1 MKSHAQMVE
10 RNSFKYMGKQS
21 PYLAL
26 APESHFVS
34 PKQILLSIEGSSLPF
49 SLDDTTAGIEN
60 EFQAAVIGNNETVDL
75 PNAIANSSYFKNIIK
90 KAKSGDS
97 PRQVLTSLED
107 FLEEEN
113 NNVWENSWVR
123 FPRKYLSPRAEDV
136 FQRDLLADKSF
147 PALGTRSDI
156 KQFSFVEDGELQ
168 VRIPISYLLKLALAD
183 VTGLPN
189 TPNSLSEIADK
200 LMGCFLSD
208 NTSPE
213 VTSFYITPL
222 SKKFGKGR
230 SVADEALLRYLS
242 CQLLIQYANKQFNLT
257 ESGQKARIYFAPN
270 PPVRQRKLNE
280 LIPDSFYR
288 ELFMSPCLSG
298 WDKGEEKHQYM
309 GFCHRTLSNSQLNA
323 VYKLKEAGI
332 ISTNLVVLPNT
343 SNTSLANN
351 GTHVSLGSDILSKVL
366 SDPASGFSA
375 VEEKYFGDLVI
386 KITEHFLPLFVGQYS
401 GAPYRLDFWDFHPE
415 KVLGYLPHQLDY
427 THLRMLWRRWK
438 KKAHLK
444 FLGRR
449 FTPFGP
455 ELFDRIFS
463 VLAGVKGD
471 FVSDYRLI
479 DYFISLL
486 STEHSPAL
494 SGKLGNDEK
503 LKNDLATMGVFDQ
516 NMATYLLCRMRQYAT
531 MGYSGFE
538 ARYYSQFEQIGD
550 DLGEAVNLQVLINA
564 LAYKYV
570 LNNQFCHFDI
580 PDSPSI
586 ESERRQ
592 VFFGSAIGIPTFF
605 VQKDTENRFL
615 RRILEVTER
624 KRASRRYNGYI
635 RVYNHEY
642 KRALLRVIRDDAKD
656 LIEMMGMEPTLND
669 LQMRLDYPDDSSVSG
684 KLTKGILAE
693 TGSSKVMKLS
703 GEEFN
708 TAAETYYRETLRKKQ
723 IDEAF
728 MVLQK
733 DAMKMVSP
741 LLAVNSS
748 LYKKLELITEGKS
761 VVEFIKGLKKDALE
775 EALPLDKLVKLIQL
789 TLMVVDSNKQF
800 ASANKNTSINQQEA
814 NASVY

>member
-1 MKSHAQMVE
+1 MKSHAHMVE
-10 RNSFKYMGKQS
+10 RNSFKYMGKQR

-26 APESHFVS
+26 APESHFAS
-34 PKQILLSIEGSSLPF
+34 PKQILLSAKGTSLPF
-49 SLDDTTAGIEN
+49 TLDDTTAGIEN

-75 PNAIANSSYFKNIIK
+75 PNTIKSSSYFKNIIK
-90 KAKSGDS
+90 KAKAGDS
-97 PRQVLTSLED
+97 PWQVLTSLED

-113 NNVWENSWVR
+113 DHVWENSWVR
-123 FPRKYLSPRAEDV
+123 FPRKFLSARADDILKT
-136 FQRDLLADKSF
+136 DLLADKSF

-156 KQFSFVEDGELQ
+156 GRFTYIEDGEPR
-168 VRIPISYLLKLALAD
+168 VRVPISYLLKLALAD
-183 VTGLPN
+183 VTGLPD
-189 TPNSLSEIADK
+189 TPVDLCKIADK
-200 LMGCFLSD
+200 LMTCFLSD

-230 SVADEALLRYLS
+230 SVSDEALLRYLS
-242 CQLLIQYANKQFNLT
+242 CQLLIQYANQQFELT

-298 WDKGEEKHQYM
+298 WDKGEEKHKYM

-351 GTHVSLGSDILSKVL
+351 GTHVSLGSDIISKVL

-375 VEEKYFGDLVI
+375 VEEKYYGDLVI

-463 VLAGVKGD
+463 TLAGVKGD
-471 FVSDYRLI
+471 FVSDFRLI

-503 LKNDLATMGVFDQ
+503 LKNDLATMGVFDR

-538 ARYYSQFEQIGD
+538 ARYYSQFENISD

-570 LNNQFCHFDI
+570 LTDRFCHIDI

-605 VQKDTENRFL
+605 VLNNTQNRFL
-615 RRILEVTER
+615 KRILDVTEG
-624 KRASRRYNGYI
+624 KRPSRRYSGYT

-642 KRALLRVIRDDAKD
+642 KKALVRVIREDAKD
-656 LIEMMGMEPTLND
+656 LIEMMGMESTLND
-669 LQMRLDYPDDSSVSG
+669 LTLRLDYPEDSSVSG

-693 TGSSKVMKLS
+693 TGSSKAMKLS

-723 IDEAF
+723 IEEAF
-728 MVLQK
+728 IVLQK
-733 DAMKMVSP
+733 DALKMVSP

-748 LYKKLELITEGKS
+748 LYQKLQTITDGKP
-761 VVEFIKGLKKDALE
+761 VVEFIKALKKDALE
-775 EALPLDKLVKLIQL
+775 EALPRDKLVKLIQL
-789 TLMVVDSNKQF
+789 TLLVIDSNKRF
-800 ASANKNTSINQQEA
+800 VSANSNSSINQQEA
-814 NASVY
+814 HASVY